1 MGRKKNNRDKLFQTY
16 QELCD
21 KWSEDKI
28 NVDNNVK
35 YLPFNYCSLSLTP
48 FNDAV
53 CDEKGNIFENKY
65 IIPYIAKFHKNPIT
79 GNNISV
85 KELVHLNIKKG
96 NNGNLLCPISLK
108 ELNFNM
114 KIIAIKE
121 TGNVYSYDVYQKLNK
136 DINNYKDLL
145 TDIPFKK
152 ENVILLNDPNHKKLI
167 PTFEY
172 IKHKNE
178 VIFITKLVNETEE
191 HEKQKEINL
200 PSNYEEVIE
209 NYEND
214 NSTEKQRRLEVIDII
229 NKNENILFV
238 DSLNKKCKEEYEN
251 YLKIEKE
258 IEELLYENKVSINEI
273 KSKIDISSNCFLYH
287 LKQNDNWKKYYHNN
301 KSRIISNGKMAL
313 SLTSTQMELNTISSQ
328 LIPSDDELR
337 IIYYNIVKSLQK
349 KGFVKLS
356 TNFGDLNLEIFC
368 NYAPMASEN
377 FIELCSKG
385 LYNNTKFHR
394 LVHDFIV
401 QGGDIKENNIFGHNF
416 KDEFNNKVSHS
427 QKGILSMANSG
438 KNSNNTQFFFT
449 LENNK
454 ANNLDNKHTIFGRV
468 VGGIQTL
475 DLINHIK
482 INKFTK
488 EVPLNDIIIT
498 NTEVYNNPFREVI
511 RDIMWKEIKE
521 KFGITKNN
529 NEEKNEKFSDYFNK
543 LIKDEKNT
551 SSVGKYLNKKRKLI
565 QTNDDDYQKKIQKFK
580 ESEGIYLQENNYKN
594 KREAFE
600 NW

>member
-1 MGRKKNNRDKLFQTY
+1 
-16 QELCD
+16 
-21 KWSEDKI
+21 
-28 NVDNNVK
+28 
-35 YLPFNYCSLSLTP
+35 
-48 FNDAV
+48 
-53 CDEKGNIFENKY
+53 
-65 IIPYIAKFHKNPIT
+65 
-79 GNNISV
+79 
-85 KELVHLNIKKG
+85 
-96 NNGNLLCPISLK
+96 
-108 ELNFNM
+108 M

-172 IKHKNE
+172 IKNKNE

-349 KGFVKLS
+349 KAFVKLS
-356 TNFGDLNLEIFC
+356 TNFGDLNLELFC

-482 INKFTK
+482 VNKFTK

-551 SSVGKYLNKKRKLI
+551 NSVGKYLKKKRKLI

>member
-1 MGRKKNNRDKLFQTY
+1 
-16 QELCD
+16 
-21 KWSEDKI
+21 
-28 NVDNNVK
+28 
-35 YLPFNYCSLSLTP
+35 
-48 FNDAV
+48 
-53 CDEKGNIFENKY
+53 
-65 IIPYIAKFHKNPIT
+65 
-79 GNNISV
+79 
-85 KELVHLNIKKG
+85 
-96 NNGNLLCPISLK
+96 
-108 ELNFNM
+108 
-114 KIIAIKE
+114 
-121 TGNVYSYDVYQKLNK
+121 
-136 DINNYKDLL
+136 
-145 TDIPFKK
+145 
-152 ENVILLNDPNHKKLI
+152 
-167 PTFEY
+167 
-172 IKHKNE
+172 
-178 VIFITKLVNETEE
+178 
-191 HEKQKEINL
+191 
-200 PSNYEEVIE
+200 
-209 NYEND
+209 
-214 NSTEKQRRLEVIDII
+214 
-229 NKNENILFV
+229 
-238 DSLNKKCKEEYEN
+238 
-251 YLKIEKE
+251 
-258 IEELLYENKVSINEI
+258 
-273 KSKIDISSNCFLYH
+273 
-287 LKQNDNWKKYYHNN
+287 
-301 KSRIISNGKMAL
+301 
-313 SLTSTQMELNTISSQ
+313 MELNTISSQ

-349 KGFVKLS
+349 KAFVKLS

-482 INKFTK
+482 VNKFTK

-521 KFGITKNN
+521 KFGISKNN
-529 NEEKNEKFSDYFNK
+529 NEDKNEKFSDYFNK

-551 SSVGKYLNKKRKLI
+551 NSVGKYLNKKRKII

-580 ESEGIYLQENNYKN
+580 ESEGIYLQEINFKN